1 MVTNELNECIF
12 SIPSPFDED
21 KSIDMSLNLAR
32 NTKSKVGFVKGSPYI
47 RVEVEL
53 NGKLLSLNKHTN
65 SFDKDDIAL
74 IESYADSY
82 VRENIEKYLYK
93 TSKDFK
99 SDIAMFGRY
108 AVSHFSTWDKWNNYN
123 WLDNYENAFFDVN
136 VNVDVISSYLVS

>member
-1 MVTNELNECIF
+1 MA
-12 SIPSPFDED
+12 
-21 KSIDMSLNLAR
+21 KK
-32 NTKSKVGFVKGSPYI
+32 TKTKVRFVNGAPYI
-47 RVEVEL
+47 RLEIAL
-53 NGKLLSLNKHTN
+53 DGKILSLNKHTN
-65 SFDKDDIAL
+65 SFNKDDIAL

-82 VRENIEKYLYK
+82 VRENMEKYLYK

-108 AVSHFSTWDKWNNYN
+108 AVSHFDTWDKWNNYN